1 MKHTSDANGRRKH
14 GINDDDDVA
23 KDQSEDTTI
32 LSSICM

>member
-14 GINDDDDVA
+14 GINDDDVA